1 MSKLNIKTG
10 DNVLV
15 IAGKDKGKVSVVKA
29 TSPKDVKVIVESVN
43 IQSRHTKARRANE
56 KSSIVKK
63 EGAIDVSNVMIVCPA
78 CNKAT
83 RVAKKEE
90 GDKMIRVCKKCGA
103 SLEVEK
109 KVKATK
115 KETKKEKT
123 ADVAEKPAKKT
134 ATKATSTTK
143 KAPAK
148 TAAPKKT
155 ATKATTKK
163 VATQGDK

>member
-29 TSPKDVKVIVESVN
+29 TSPKDAKVIVEGVN

-63 EGAIDVSNVMIVCPA
+63 EGAIDASNVMIVCPA

-123 ADVAEKPAKKT
+123 AEVAEKPAKKT
-134 ATKATSTTK
+134 TKATSTTK

-155 ATKATTKK
+155 AAKATTKK